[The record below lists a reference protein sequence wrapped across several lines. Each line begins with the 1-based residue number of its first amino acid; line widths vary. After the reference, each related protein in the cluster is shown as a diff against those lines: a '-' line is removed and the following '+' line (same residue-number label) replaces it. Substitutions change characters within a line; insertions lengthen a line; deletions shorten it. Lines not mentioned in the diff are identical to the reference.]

1 MLTEHLGVHVPIQF
15 SDGAVDGRVQ
25 QYFYTPAEFLKPY
38 REKMLYQNVY
48 GLIFLWESNNIH

>member
-48 GLIFLWESNNIH
+48 GLIFL